1 MIRKLCVR
9 SLQRGVGSMDHI
21 YTLLIMEDEDDSDQE
36 DDQHGGQKPTSVTEI
51 CYKTLNVSLEELK
64 NIKTVLF

>member
-36 DDQHGGQKPTSVTEI
+36 DDGVDQSTHL
-51 CYKTLNVSLEELK
+51 TLKLC
-64 NIKTVLF
+64 

>member
-1 MIRKLCVR
+1 
-9 SLQRGVGSMDHI
+9 
-21 YTLLIMEDEDDSDQE
+21 MEDEDDSDQE

-64 NIKTVLF
+64 NIETALF